1 VRFIAHLP
9 DWRDFFVQGHN
20 YLDLVLAIESTIV
33 LIPVIHNSPAYP
45 WLTIF
50 QLARFY
56 RVILEIPRM
65 KPLLLSVFA
74 NLRGLANMVLFLM
87 IANYLAVLF
96 VAQILRGDM
105 QSNLAM
111 NFGEVFTSFLAV
123 YQIFSS
129 ENWTSVLYS
138 SAVAEIPLGQAI
150 IIILFFVGWFFFAN

>member
-1 VRFIAHLP
+1 
-9 DWRDFFVQGHN
+9 
-20 YLDLVLAIESTIV
+20 VLAIGSTIV

-50 QLARFY
+50 QLAQFY
-56 RVILEIPRM
+56 HVILEIPRM

-87 IANYLAVLF
+87 IVDYLAALF

-123 YQIFSS
+123 YQTFAS

-138 SAVAEIPLGQAI
+138 SAVAEIPLGRAI
-150 IIILFFVGWFFFAN
+150 IITLFWAGSFLQTEYLVFNLREREFVSDPKV